1 MRIAK
6 KQQHIT
12 AGAELAVRLMSFAQ
26 RILAAFG
33 LIALLWVA
41 LPSSRQAILGRY
53 VAPQQSPVG
62 ANLRYSNTITGTIH
76 GTNPSSQASLE
87 EREQHALIEF
97 IAKRYRVSDKA
108 IAAFVATAYRAGQEY
123 SLDPVLLL
131 AVMAIE
137 SRYNPVAESVVGA
150 RGLMQVIPKFHVEK
164 VYEHGGEAA
173 LLNPEVNIYVGA
185 QILREYLKRFGQLET
200 ALQVYGG
207 AFDKPTFQYASKVLA
222 ERERLDQIV
231 RRIRSDA

>member
-1 MRIAK
+1 MRTAK
-6 KQQHIT
+6 KQQRIT
-12 AGAELAVRLMSFAQ
+12 AGSELAVRLMSFAQ
-26 RILAAFG
+26 RVLAAFG

-41 LPSSRQAILGRY
+41 LPSSRQLIVGRP
-53 VAPQQSPVG
+53 AASQQSPAG
-62 ANLRYSNTITGTIH
+62 ANLRYSNTIIGTIH
-76 GTNPSSQASLE
+76 GANLSQASLE

-97 IAKRYRVSDKA
+97 IAKRYRVSDRA
-108 IAAFVATAYRAGQEY
+108 VAAFVATAYRAGQEY

-164 VYEHGGEAA
+164 IYEHGGEAA

-207 AFDKPTFQYASKVLA
+207 AFDEPTFQYAGKVLA
-222 ERERLDQIV
+222 ERARLDRIV
-231 RRIRSDA
+231 RRIRNEA

>member
-1 MRIAK
+1 MRIAN
-6 KQQHIT
+6 KQQRIT
-12 AGAELAVRLMSFAQ
+12 AGSQVTVRLMSFAQ

-33 LIALLWVA
+33 LVALLWVA
-41 LPSSRQAILGRY
+41 LPGSRQILLGRP
-53 VAPQQSPVG
+53 AAMQQSPIG
-62 ANLRYSNTITGTIH
+62 TNLRYSNTITGTIH
-76 GTNPSSQASLE
+76 GANLPQASLE
-87 EREQHALIEF
+87 EREQRALIEF

-108 IAAFVATAYRAGQEY
+108 VAAFVATAYRAGQEY

-150 RGLMQVIPKFHVEK
+150 RGLMQVIPKFHVDK

-207 AFDKPTFQYASKVLA
+207 AVDKPTFQYASKVLA
-222 ERERLDQIV
+222 ERERLDQIL

>member
-1 MRIAK
+1 MRTAK
-6 KQQHIT
+6 KQQRIT
-12 AGAELAVRLMSFAQ
+12 AGSELAVRLMSFAQ
-26 RILAAFG
+26 RVLAAFG

-41 LPSSRQAILGRY
+41 LPSSRQLIVGRP
-53 VAPQQSPVG
+53 AASQQSPAG
-62 ANLRYSNTITGTIH
+62 ANLRYSNTIIGTIH
-76 GTNPSSQASLE
+76 GANLSQASLE

-97 IAKRYRVSDKA
+97 IAKRYRVSDRA
-108 IAAFVATAYRAGQEY
+108 VAAFVATAYRAGQEY

-164 VYEHGGEAA
+164 IYEHGGEAA

-207 AFDKPTFQYASKVLA
+207 AFDEPTFQYASKVLA
-222 ERERLDQIV
+222 ERARLDRIV
-231 RRIRSDA
+231 RRIRNEA

>member
-6 KQQHIT
+6 RQQRPA
-12 AGAELAVRLMSFAQ
+12 AGSELAVRLTSFAQ
-26 RILAAFG
+26 RILAVVG
-33 LIALLWVA
+33 LVALVLAA
-41 LPSSRQAILGRY
+41 LPSSRQLVLGRSA
-53 VAPQQSPVG
+53 APQQTSIG
-62 ANLRYSNTITGTIH
+62 TNLRYSNTITGTIH
-76 GTNPSSQASLE
+76 GANLSQASME

-97 IAKRYRVSDKA
+97 IAKRYRVSDRA

-137 SRYNPVAESVVGA
+137 SRYNPVAESGVGA

-164 VYEHGGEAA
+164 IYEHGGEAA

-207 AFDKPTFQYASKVLA
+207 AFDEPTLQYATKVLA
-222 ERERLDQIV
+222 ERARLDRIV
-231 RRIRSDA
+231 RRIRNEA

>member
-6 KQQHIT
+6 KQQRPIAAAEI
-12 AGAELAVRLMSFAQ
+12 AGRLVSFAQ
-26 RILAAFG
+26 RVLAGVG
-33 LIALLWVA
+33 LMALLVVA
-41 LPSSRQAILGRY
+41 LPSSRQFFFGHSIT
-53 VAPQQSPVG
+53 PQQAAIATS
-62 ANLRYSNTITGTIH
+62 LRFSNTTSGTIH
-76 GTNPSSQASLE
+76 GASLSQASLE

-97 IAKRYRVSDKA
+97 IAKRYRVSDRA
-108 IAAFVATAYRAGQEY
+108 VAAFVDTAYRAGQEY

-150 RGLMQVIPKFHVEK
+150 RGLMQVIPKFHVDK
-164 VYEHGGEAA
+164 VYQHGGEAA

-207 AFDKPTFQYASKVLA
+207 AFDEPTSQYAAKVLA
-222 ERERLDQIV
+222 ERARLDRIV
-231 RRIRSDA
+231 RRIRNDA